1 MAESENKTKEKHYN
15 ITSVS
20 TEAEVVLIFPSSRTT
35 PWKLQ
40 VQELSP
46 WTMQREEMGAHHI

>member
-1 MAESENKTKEKHYN
+1 MAESEKKKQDKHYN

-35 PWKLQ
+35 QWKLQ

-46 WTMQREEMGAHHI
+46 WTMQRE